1 MKGSMTIQPHY
12 IEAAR
17 RTLIPAAAE
26 RYAAG
31 DMSSTDDAGHE
42 AIAAMAGDVLEE
54 WSDIRREIRE
64 KLAAEAALT
73 WLYHSHGDDRGL
85 ALANTL
91 EDEAHALWRGMGNED
106 IPTYLLTQKCGEAA
120 Q

>member
-1 MKGSMTIQPHY
+1 MTVQPHY

-17 RTLIPAAAE
+17 RYLNRAAAD

-31 DMSSTDDAGHE
+31 DMTATDDAGHE

-54 WSDIRREIRE
+54 WSVVRREIRA
-64 KLAAEAALT
+64 KLAAQAALT
-73 WLYHSHGDDRGL
+73 WLYHSHSDERGL
-85 ALANTL
+85 ALGLAL
-91 EDEAHALWRGMGNED
+91 EDEAHALWRSMGND
-106 IPTYLLTQKCGEAA
+106 DVPTYRLIEEVA

>member
-1 MKGSMTIQPHY
+1 MSIHPHY

-17 RTLIPAAAE
+17 RTLLPAAAE

-31 DMSSTDDAGHE
+31 DMAATDEAGHDL
-42 AIAAMAGDVLEE
+42 IAHVAGDVLEE
-54 WSDIRREIRE
+54 WATTRQEIQR
-64 KLAAEAALT
+64 KLAAQAALT
-73 WLYHSHGDDRGL
+73 WLYHSYGDERGI